1 MNKYK
6 GTFYFNGEWQFF
18 DFTSDMLA
26 NAALEHTDDIL
37 DFICENDKQIM
48 EYNFYSKG
56 EERCVGFSPNN
67 PRMVEVAYPY
77 DEEKYGVNSGII
89 IEKNIP
95 WLLLQVIDNDD
106 NNQEYYNLADNI

>member
-37 DFICENDKQIM
+37 AFICEDDKQIM
-48 EYNFYSKG
+48 EYKFYSKR

-77 DEEKYGVNSGII
+77 DIEKYGDDAGRI

-95 WLLLQVIDNDD
+95 WLLLQVIDNEEK
-106 NNQEYYNLADNI
+106 NKEYYNLVDNI